1 MQNFPFWSW
10 PLTCHLQDPGPRSQ
24 VPDPRMS
31 PGSLGCPSKPW
42 IKEEG
47 ENVTRRETSQRRAT
61 SLLKSKQSDNLFG
74 IDLEAA
80 E

>member
-1 MQNFPFWSW
+1 MQSLPFWNWS
-10 PLTCHLQDPGPRSQ
+10 LTCHLQVPGPRVS
-24 VPDPRMS
+24 PD
-31 PGSLGCPSKPW
+31 SLGYPSKPW
-42 IKEEG
+42 LTEEG

-61 SLLKSKQSDNLFG
+61 FLLKSKQSDNLFG

>member
-1 MQNFPFWSW
+1 
-10 PLTCHLQDPGPRSQ
+10 
-24 VPDPRMS
+24 MS
-31 PGSLGCPSKPW
+31 P
-42 IKEEG
+42 EE
-47 ENVTRRETSQRRAT
+47 RPAQRRAT